1 MACLWDRINRKN
13 EERDGLGN
21 VKAKEN
27 ALHLKKTFR
36 FVTFNC
42 HFQIKTEAVQLKCIL
57 VCGNQFC
64 ICY

>member
-1 MACLWDRINRKN
+1 MACLQDRINRKN
-13 EERDGLGN
+13 EERDGPGN

-42 HFQIKTEAVQLKCIL
+42 HFQIKTEAVS
-57 VCGNQFC
+57 
-64 ICY
+64 